1 MEEGFPEMLR
11 RRHLLASLP
20 MLLPLPA
27 LAQGTSTP
35 AQGEAW
41 PTRAV
46 RIIVTFPPGGTTD
59 ILARLMAERLG
70 RAFGATF
77 VVENRAGAGGNIGTD
92 LVAKAPADGHTL
104 LLTTSGPHGSGPAL
118 FPNQPF
124 DPMGDFTHIALLANP
139 PNVLVVRPESPLRSL
154 ADLLAA
160 ARANAARPLT
170 YGSPGNGT
178 LNHLNGEM
186 LRLAAGI
193 PLVHVPYR
201 GAAPALTAL
210 LTGEIDLLFDT
221 ISSSAP
227 QVRDGRMR
235 QLAMSSATRIPAF
248 PAVPTYVEQGLPD
261 VVVQSWFGISAPRAL
276 PPALVAR
283 LHEAVMRIVHEPE
296 MTARLVELGSEPN
309 RLTPAQFTSF
319 VGGEI
324 DRWKRVVTAAGIKM
338 D

>member
-1 MEEGFPEMLR
+1 MLR
-11 RRHLLASLP
+11 RRILLAG
-20 MLLPLPA
+20 LPA
-27 LAQGTSTP
+27 LIATPGLAQPDT
-35 AQGEAW
+35 W
-41 PTRAV
+41 PTRIV

-70 RAFGATF
+70 RTFNAAF

-92 LVAKAPADGHTL
+92 LVAKAMPDGHTL

-139 PNVLVVRPESPLRSL
+139 PNVLGVRPDSPVRSL

-160 ARANAARPLT
+160 ARAAASRPLT

-210 LTGEIDLLFDT
+210 LSGEIDMLFDT
-221 ISSSAP
+221 ISSSA
-227 QVRDGRMR
+227 QQLRDGRIR
-235 QLAMSSATRIPAF
+235 PLAMSSAARIPAF
-248 PAVPTYVEQGLPD
+248 ADVPTYVEQGLPE
-261 VVVQSWFGISAPRAL
+261 VVVQSWFGISAPRGLA
-276 PPALVAR
+276 PTLVAR

-296 MTARLVELGSEPN
+296 MMARLVELGSAPN
-309 RLTPAQFTSF
+309 RLTPAEVTAFIGS
-319 VGGEI
+319 EI
-324 DRWKRVVTAAGIKM
+324 DRWKRVVAAAGIKM